1 MALKGYSSATLNG
14 NWFEQRASEHVNT
27 RGVIADYGVETK
39 ESTFKCDFMPAP
51 PAKPRGV
58 PRAGMVTQQNLAFVL
73 DRLERSGQSVG
84 GFGKLLPAH
93 PRGQDKRYMSTTHR
107 VDFDNQG
114 GGGEPFG
121 YTSYIAQRRNKSPR
135 RRAAGAPPNGMPK
148 GSRWSGATGEIFN
161 CGADP
166 QSNTAAQRS
175 WMYTEDASFSVSEAE
190 VRAKAESND
199 ASYMSLPVGEGMSR
213 QIPGPRKSTTITATH
228 MSASR
233 RPGVNIFQD
242 ADGR

>member
-1 MALKGYSSATLNG
+1 MT
-14 NWFEQRASEHVNT
+14 
-27 RGVIADYGVETK
+27 
-39 ESTFKCDFMPAP
+39 AP
-51 PAKPRGV
+51 PAARAACVYRLLLRPPA
-58 PRAGMVTQQNLAFVL
+58 PRAEGGAGYDLSV
-73 DRLERSGQSVG
+73 ERSGQSVG

-199 ASYMSLPVGEGMSR
+199 ASYMSLPVGEGIPTRSVRRIPLPTTLRPCATRGNLDEAVVPDGTLGEEAMRRGGSR
-213 QIPGPRKSTTITATH
+213 EGERWGEAAGRGGDTFLYRKSRFETAPVL
-228 MSASR
+228 A
-233 RPGVNIFQD
+233 
-242 ADGR
+242 